1 MTQQITWDTFIQ
13 QYKPVKNHID
23 NNASYDGLMFET
35 YGTELDEVQKAY
47 KNNPETVWTVMAD
60 TGNIDI
66 TSGFHIVNRLGYII
80 TEVPANGFIDVIN
93 EDYNEVKEFYSH
105 QCPSCE
111 AWIEG
116 EPEVGDSCDCGFV
129 FDLEDYEVE

>member
-1 MTQQITWDTFIQ
+1 MALQLTWEQFEA
-13 QYKPVKNHID
+13 QYNPVKNNID
-23 NNASYDGLMFET
+23 DNASYDGLMFET
-35 YGTELDEVQKAY
+35 YGEELEAVQQAY

-60 TGNIDI
+60 TGNVDV

-80 TEVPANGFIDVIN
+80 TEVPANGFIEVIN
-93 EDYNEVKEFYSH
+93 KDYNIVKDFYSH
-105 QCPSCE
+105 QCPACE

-116 EPEVGDSCDCGFV
+116 EPDVGDSCDCGFV